1 MSRSTVQ
8 GLQSALRLYESDKV
22 RDRAEGHNRIRDIF
36 SNRENLLAFQETASR
51 DGGAG
56 WVAFFQC
63 LFQVVVLEKKGWLK
77 KASGGPQG
85 ESTASISMSTLM
97 EQPRSVWLTLYRSSG
112 GWLKNASTL
121 LDANLYKR
129 LPHT

>member
-8 GLQSALRLYESDKV
+8 GLQSALRLYESDKI
-22 RDRAEGHNRIRDIF
+22 RDRADGHNRIRDIF
-36 SNRENLLAFQETASR
+36 SNRENLAAFQETAAR

-63 LFQVVVLEKKGWLK
+63 LFQVVVLEKKAWLK

-85 ESTASISMSTLM
+85 ESSAARGL
-97 EQPRSVWLTLYRSSG
+97 G
-112 GWLKNASTL
+112 FG
-121 LDANLYKR
+121 
-129 LPHT
+129 

>member
-1 MSRSTVQ
+1 MSRSAVQ
-8 GLQSALRLYESDKV
+8 GLQSALRLYESEKV
-22 RDRAEGHNRIRDIF
+22 RDRAEGQNRIRDIF

-63 LFQVVVLEKKGWLK
+63 LFQVVVLEKRVWLK

-85 ESTASISMSTLM
+85 AFSCFTVINT
-97 EQPRSVWLTLYRSSG
+97 
-112 GWLKNASTL
+112 N
-121 LDANLYKR
+121 D
-129 LPHT
+129 